1 MNERMTKH
9 RWFWAW
15 EYEKEERWLNE
26 MAAQGWVLAEVGFCR
41 FTFARCEPGAYTV
54 RLEMRPHD
62 EQYLSFMEDTGA
74 EYIGRC
80 IRWVYFRR
88 SSELGPFD
96 LFSDL
101 DSKLAHL
108 RKIHQMLLIVGM
120 LNLFAGILNLFIG
133 VYSISVYHT
142 RNAFVAVLNLLVCTV
157 LMYGLG
163 RLKEKI
169 EYLERERLLRE

>member
-1 MNERMTKH
+1 MTERITKT

-26 MAAQGWVLAEVGFCR
+26 MAADGWTLAEVGYCR
-41 FTFARCEPGAYTV
+41 FTFERSEPNAYTI
-54 RLEMRPHD
+54 RLEMHPHD

-80 IRWVYFRR
+80 LQWVYFRR
-88 SSELGPFD
+88 RSELGAFD

-101 DSKLAHL
+101 DSKLTHL
-108 RKIHQMLLIVGM
+108 RKIHKTILIVGILNLFAGM
-120 LNLFAGILNLFIG
+120 LNLFVGLE
-133 VYSISVYHT
+133 STSVY
-142 RNAFVAVLNLLVCTV
+142 RMNNACVAVLNLLVCTF

-169 EYLERERLLRE
+169 DSLERERLLRE